1 MSSNLLKEIEAYQ
14 NKYYDNNKKNTIF
27 KDVQKRQVACQVAT
41 NFNTE
46 QLLNTM
52 CFSVP
57 NTNKVAIDYT
67 VFKLFANPNNY
78 ELLTQFILRKFY
90 ISIETYGGFECH
102 LNLDGFSVSAA
113 QRYKTMIEIFCTG
126 ALSSDTQYSEKIHKF
141 IIYNPT
147 SMIQSIA
154 QLFSKFI
161 NPNVREKVTIHD
173 RNTRED
179 WNKISSS
186 RENQTINIVCHE

>member
-1 MSSNLLKEIEAYQ
+1 MSSNLLQEIEAYQ
-14 NKYYDNNKKNTIF
+14 NKYYDNNKKNSIF
-27 KDVQKRQVACQVAT
+27 KDVQKRQVASQVAT

-78 ELLTQFILRKFY
+78 ELLTQFILRRFY
-90 ISIETYGGFECH
+90 ISIQAYGGFECH

-113 QRYKTMIEIFCTG
+113 QRYKTMIEIFCKG
-126 ALSSDTQYSEKIHKF
+126 ALSSDTQYSDKINKF

-173 RNTRED
+173 INTREHWD
-179 WNKISSS
+179 KISSS
-186 RENQTINIVCHE
+186 RENQTMNIVCHE